1 MANDSTV
8 DQQQLQ
14 STIDELYQTIKQL
27 VRTSLS
33 AIDVGDAQQLGE
45 LSLYTTLL
53 EAAQAGQLGDRA
65 AFIAMLNMVASDV
78 GADPSGTAAQAMADH
93 LAALNPH
100 AQYAQKSSL
109 GTAAAANTGT
119 DAENVP
125 TTAEADGRYAR
136 LSGAN
141 AFDTMPAVGGDP
153 IVESGS
159 NSDGGW
165 VKHADGTL
173 ECRVYKPG
181 GVSNQIW
188 NFPVPYISNPVVIP
202 ACTGASANTATA
214 HDTSATSVTLY
225 KFDSDGAPSLPGAFL
240 FASGW
245 YK

>member
-100 AQYAQKSSL
+100 
-109 GTAAAANTGT
+109 
-119 DAENVP
+119 
-125 TTAEADGRYAR
+125 
-136 LSGAN
+136 
-141 AFDTMPAVGGDP
+141 
-153 IVESGS
+153 
-159 NSDGGW
+159 
-165 VKHADGTL
+165 
-173 ECRVYKPG
+173 
-181 GVSNQIW
+181 
-188 NFPVPYISNPVVIP
+188 
-202 ACTGASANTATA
+202 
-214 HDTSATSVTLY
+214 
-225 KFDSDGAPSLPGAFL
+225 
-240 FASGW
+240 
-245 YK
+245 